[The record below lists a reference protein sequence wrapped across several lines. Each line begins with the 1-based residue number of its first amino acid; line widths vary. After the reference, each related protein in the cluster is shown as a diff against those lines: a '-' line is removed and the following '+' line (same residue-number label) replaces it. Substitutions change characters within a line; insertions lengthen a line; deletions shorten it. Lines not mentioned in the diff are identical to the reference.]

1 LDLEIKNKLK
11 KLKYMGIYIISNRHI
26 VENKKGEKQFSNEKK
41 QNALPTFRIAEC
53 NISSDNKKIGYKIIE
68 DIDDPDYN
76 KVFEVIEGKKEINY
90 LGGTEYMF
98 YDLYKSMKNDIKPN
112 SDVLFFIHG
121 FATSHEDELEHILK
135 LKELYIDSES
145 SIEHLIYLSWPT
157 SNSYAL
163 TYWSDK
169 EDSIVTGQTLARI
182 YVKMNNF
189 FYTMFKKYEQENC
202 KQKIHIMAHS
212 MGNQVLKQMMGNLNE
227 KYIVPFIGEI
237 ILVHSDVSSNSFE
250 KEQPFTKLH
259 KLGQRTHIYIHKGD
273 DALTISTTTKNFS
286 KRLGKAGPSNIQDL
300 SQSTFIVDVTGIKY
314 DKLKKTGFLSKLKNN
329 LVDHWGYMVSSQ
341 QVNDI
346 IEILN
351 GADERRVKNR
361 MRHDIYPNYFY
372 LNSNDIVEKI

>member
-1 LDLEIKNKLK
+1 
-11 KLKYMGIYIISNRHI
+11 MGIYIISNRHI